1 MSDYV
6 PLKKINILIQ
16 APPRT
21 GKSTLIDR
29 ICSILNEK
37 GYKVGGIVTPEIKE
51 KNRRVGFWVVDLYTG
66 KKEILAHIN
75 IKSMFKVSKYGV
87 DINAFDGLALTAIN
101 SAIEKCDL
109 IVIDEI
115 GKMELFSEK
124 FQKVVGK
131 GLNSSKPVVGTMGM
145 VNHPFVRLLKSRSDL
160 KVLTP
165 NRANM
170 EYVYQEICKL
180 LDLKII

>member
-6 PLKKINILIQ
+6 SLKKINILIQ

-21 GKSTLIDR
+21 GKSTLIDK
-29 ICSILNEK
+29 ICSMLNEK

-51 KNRRVGFWVVDLYTG
+51 KNRRIGFWVLDLSTG
-66 KKEILAHIN
+66 NKKILAHIN
-75 IKSMFKVSKYGV
+75 IKSMLKVSKYGV
-87 DINAFDGLALTAIN
+87 DLDAFDELAFTAIN
-101 SAIEKCDL
+101 SAIDNCDL

-124 FQKVVGK
+124 FQKVVEK

-145 VNHPFVRLLKSRSDL
+145 INHPFVKLLKSRSDL

-180 LDLKII
+180 LGLRSI